1 MRCAGIQIHVKIPVL
16 TNSDGDNIDRMP
28 CFRDGNGVVYQI
40 EAVKDA
46 CEETDQW
53 LPIIR
58 YKDNGRAETIGVA
71 RSVKWNP
78 AGFIEVDGVLRFG
91 GTSENVIFDAVNNVA
106 SMTIVAIGL
115 GS

>member
-1 MRCAGIQIHVKIPVL
+1 
-16 TNSDGDNIDRMP
+16 MP

-46 CEETDQW
+46 CEEADQW

-58 YKDNGRAETIGVA
+58 YKDNGQAETIGVA

-78 AGFIEVDGVLRFG
+78 EGFIEVDGVLRFG
-91 GTSENVIFDAVNNVA
+91 GTSEEIIFDTVKNVT
-106 SMTIVAIGL
+106 SMTIEAIGL
-115 GS
+115 GT